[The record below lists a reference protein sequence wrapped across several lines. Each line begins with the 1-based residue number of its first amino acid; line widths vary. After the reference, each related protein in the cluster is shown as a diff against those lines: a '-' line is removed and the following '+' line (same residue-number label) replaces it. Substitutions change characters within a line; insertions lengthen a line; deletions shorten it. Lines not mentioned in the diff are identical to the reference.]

1 MNEVSFFAKYQN
13 EKRGI
18 PVKLKERLNEKMK
31 LAMKAKDKTRLS
43 AIRMVRAAIQN
54 KEIEKKTELDDDG
67 ISEVIANQ
75 IKIRKEAIEFAQQAG
90 RDELVESETMQ
101 VEVLQAFL
109 PEQLS
114 EDEIEVLTV
123 KVIEEV
129 GAASMRDMGKVMGK
143 LIPQVRGKADNA
155 LVSQIVRKKLS

>member
-18 PVKLKERLNEKMK
+18 PVKLKERLNEEMK

>member
-18 PVKLKERLNEKMK
+18 PVKLKERLNEEMK

-43 AIRMVRAAIQN
+43 AIRMVRAANQN

-75 IKIRKEAIEFAQQAG
+75 IKRRKEAIELAQQGG
-90 RDELVESETMQ
+90 RDELVESETTQ

-114 EDEIEVLTV
+114 EDEIEAIVV

-129 GAASMRDMGKVMGK
+129 GATSMRDMGKVMGK
-143 LIPQVRGKADNA
+143 LIPQVRGKADNT

>member
-18 PVKLKERLNEKMK
+18 PVKLKERLNEEMK

-43 AIRMVRAAIQN
+43 AIRMVRAAVRN

-75 IKIRKEAIEFAQQAG
+75 IKRRKEAIELAQQGG
-90 RDELVESETMQ
+90 RDELVESETTQ

-109 PEQLS
+109 PEQFS
-114 EDEIEVLTV
+114 EDEIEAIVV

-129 GAASMRDMGKVMGK
+129 GATSMRDMGKVMGK
-143 LIPQVRGKADNA
+143 LIPQVRGKADNT

>member
-1 MNEVSFFAKYQN
+1 
-13 EKRGI
+13 
-18 PVKLKERLNEKMK
+18 
-31 LAMKAKDKTRLS
+31 
-43 AIRMVRAAIQN
+43 MVRAAIQN

-114 EDEIEVLTV
+114 EDEIKVLTV

>member
-1 MNEVSFFAKYQN
+1 MDEVSFFTKYQN

-18 PVKLKERLNEKMK
+18 PVKLKERLNEEMK

-43 AIRMVRAAIQN
+43 TIRMVRAAIQN

-75 IKIRKEAIEFAQQAG
+75 IKRRKEAIEFAQQAG
-90 RDELVESETMQ
+90 RDELVESETTQ

>member
-18 PVKLKERLNEKMK
+18 PVKLKERLNEEMK

-114 EDEIEVLTV
+114 EDEIKVLTV

>member
-18 PVKLKERLNEKMK
+18 PVKLKERLNEEMK

-129 GAASMRDMGKVMGK
+129 GAASMRDMGKVMVK

-155 LVSQIVRKKLS
+155 LVSQIVQKKLS

>member
-18 PVKLKERLNEKMK
+18 PVKLKERLNEEMK

-114 EDEIEVLTV
+114 EDEIEAITV

-129 GAASMRDMGKVMGK
+129 GATSMRDMGKVMGK

>member
-18 PVKLKERLNEKMK
+18 PVKLKERLNEEMK

-43 AIRMVRAAIQN
+43 AIRMVRAAVRN

-75 IKIRKEAIEFAQQAG
+75 IKRRKEAIELAQQGG
-90 RDELVESETMQ
+90 RDELVESETTQ

-114 EDEIEVLTV
+114 EDEIEAIVV

-129 GAASMRDMGKVMGK
+129 GATSMRDMGKVMGK